1 MRREAEIGLGW
12 LLEAVIDPKGSF
24 QKSQGELTTEY
35 DLQGTQLAEGQ
46 FMNYV

>member
-1 MRREAEIGLGW
+1 MTEF
-12 LLEAVIDPKGSF
+12 DPKGNF
-24 QKSQGELTTEY
+24 MKSQGELTTEY